1 MKLINKVRQRKG
13 YRERKKTEYIV
24 VDRERKIEILD

>member
-13 YRERKKTEYIV
+13 YRERKKTEYAV
-24 VDRERKIEILD
+24 VDREREIEILD